1 MKVAYFQR
9 KPRKDQNYSLEFIFS
24 DVRSRLQGAIDG
36 VVRRSPF
43 ESKGLVRRLVNL
55 LVAPFFGADVNHV
68 TGDIS
73 YVGLLLPRSRTVQT
87 ILDCGPLERATGIR
101 KWLLLKV
108 WFEYP
113 VRRCAHVTVIS
124 EATREDLLRHVRCSS
139 AKISVIPVAIA
150 EGFARVDKVFDTV
163 HPRVL
168 QVGTAPNKNV
178 HRLVRAL
185 AGTECRLEVIGARDP
200 EAERMLAAQ
209 GTPFR
214 WRWGLPPSEVI
225 RAYVESDIVSL
236 ASTLE
241 GFGMPIL
248 EAQSVGRPVL
258 TSLRPPMDSVSG
270 GAACFVDPLDVESIR
285 RGIRRLIDEPA
296 YREDL
301 VARGF
306 ENVKRFDPE
315 RIAGQYLDVY
325 RQVFAGRDRIP

>member
-1 MKVAYFQR
+1 
-9 KPRKDQNYSLEFIFS
+9 
-24 DVRSRLQGAIDG
+24 
-36 VVRRSPF
+36 
-43 ESKGLVRRLVNL
+43 VNL
-55 LVAPFFGADVNHV
+55 LVAALMGAEVNHV

-73 YVGLLLPRSRTVQT
+73 YVGLLLPRRRTVQT
-87 ILDCGPLERATGIR
+87 ILDCGPLQRETGFR
-101 KWLLLKV
+101 RWLLLKV

-124 EATREDLLRHVRCSS
+124 EATRENLLRNVRCDS
-139 AKISVIPVAIA
+139 AKVSVIPVAIA
-150 EGFARVDKVFDTV
+150 EGFARVDRVFDAI
-163 HPRVL
+163 HPRIL

-200 EAERMLAAQ
+200 EAERMLVAQ

-214 WRWGLPPSEVI
+214 WRSGLAPSDVI

-258 TSLRPPMDSVSG
+258 TSLLPPMDSVSG
-270 GAACFVDPLDVESIR
+270 GAASFVDPLDVDSIR
-285 RGIRRLIDEPA
+285 RGIRRLIDDTP

-301 VARGF
+301 VTRGF
-306 ENVKRFDPE
+306 ENVKRFDPQ

-325 RQVFAGRDRIP
+325 RRVVAGKDQGR